1 MTQRVSKMVTG
12 VGQGQSAENEKK
24 VKIPMD
30 CNHNNNNDQ
39 NFLSIY
45 HISGTVLNPL
55 SAFTHRLFMTNSEG
69 CVIFISIIYIFA
81 KSEVQRNYIKGSY
94 N

>member
-1 MTQRVSKMVTG
+1 MVTG

-30 CNHNNNNDQ
+30 RNHNNNNDQ

-55 SAFTHRLFMTNSEG
+55 SGFTHRIFMTNSEG
-69 CVIFISIIYIFA
+69 CVIFMSIIYIYLQNL
-81 KSEVQRNYIKGSY
+81 KYKGVTLRGHTTSS
-94 N
+94 

>member
-1 MTQRVSKMVTG
+1 MVTG

-30 CNHNNNNDQ
+30 SNHHNNNDQ

-45 HISGTVLNPL
+45 HILGTVLNPL
-55 SAFTHRLFMTNSEG
+55 SGFTHVIFTTNSER
-69 CVIFISIIYIFA
+69 CVIFIQFSLVQSLSRVQLFA
-81 KSEVQRNYIKGSY
+81 TS
-94 N
+94 